1 MERGSPMEFFPLPA
15 LDEHTRKASQFLE
28 PPSPLFPLSTQVDKK
43 MDGRKPG
50 MGPIQSSCL
59 CMLGNTNPMLHNPKY
74 DVTNYFFFIV
84 EHIPDYRKSAL
95 RCPTMPYHALRCRN
109 ASSET
114 KYTIVI
120 VILVWKEV
128 LSSALKL
135 VIMYIH
141 VIQTL
146 LCKLPT
152 GQPHPP
158 NTA

>member
-1 MERGSPMEFFPLPA
+1 
-15 LDEHTRKASQFLE
+15 
-28 PPSPLFPLSTQVDKK
+28 
-43 MDGRKPG
+43 
-50 MGPIQSSCL
+50 
-59 CMLGNTNPMLHNPKY
+59 MLRNPKY
-74 DVTNYFFFIV
+74 DVTQYFFFIV
-84 EHIPDYRKSAL
+84 EHIPDYSKSAL
-95 RCPTMPYHALRCRN
+95 HALRCRN

>member
-1 MERGSPMEFFPLPA
+1 
-15 LDEHTRKASQFLE
+15 
-28 PPSPLFPLSTQVDKK
+28 
-43 MDGRKPG
+43 
-50 MGPIQSSCL
+50 
-59 CMLGNTNPMLHNPKY
+59 MLHNPKY
-74 DVTNYFFFIV
+74 DVTQYFFFIV

-95 RCPTMPYHALRCRN
+95 PCPTMPYHALPCRN

-135 VIMYIH
+135 VVMYIH
-141 VIQTL
+141 VIQTR

-152 GQPHPP
+152 G
-158 NTA
+158 